1 VPGWPSF
8 NLTEAE
14 LAVAF
19 IRGLFVAALFSI
31 FGASLFRVLIAPA
44 AMKLARGAAT
54 TEIDRHCLL
63 IARWSTLIAA
73 LVMLAWLALESG
85 MIADAETVEQA
96 LAAIPSVIWNTSFG
110 HILAAQTLAL
120 LGTSIAL
127 MIDRR
132 WSWFGAVGFAGIAVV
147 LQAGHSHALAMH
159 QEALLLSQCLHLLAA
174 GPWLGGLL
182 PLLLL
187 VRGTPSHGSAVAA
200 QRFSTLGITC
210 VVVLASTAAFQGW
223 VLAGG
228 LSGIVGTA
236 YGWVALSKLALFAM
250 LLAFAALNY
259 LRLVPALARH
269 HARASKLALIGSIA
283 AETGLGL
290 LVVLAAGVLSS
301 LEPGM
306 QAHA

>member
-1 VPGWPSF
+1 
-8 NLTEAE
+8 
-14 LAVAF
+14 
-19 IRGLFVAALFSI
+19 
-31 FGASLFRVLIAPA
+31 
-44 AMKLARGAAT
+44 
-54 TEIDRHCLL
+54 
-63 IARWSTLIAA
+63 
-73 LVMLAWLALESG
+73 
-85 MIADAETVEQA
+85 
-96 LAAIPSVIWNTSFG
+96 
-110 HILAAQTLAL
+110 
-120 LGTSIAL
+120 
-127 MIDRR
+127 
-132 WSWFGAVGFAGIAVV
+132 
-147 LQAGHSHALAMH
+147 
-159 QEALLLSQCLHLLAA
+159 
-174 GPWLGGLL
+174 
-182 PLLLL
+182 
-187 VRGTPSHGSAVAA
+187 
-200 QRFSTLGITC
+200 

-269 HARASKLALIGSIA
+269 HAASKLALIGGIA

>member
-1 VPGWPSF
+1 
-8 NLTEAE
+8 
-14 LAVAF
+14 
-19 IRGLFVAALFSI
+19 
-31 FGASLFRVLIAPA
+31 
-44 AMKLARGAAT
+44 
-54 TEIDRHCLL
+54 
-63 IARWSTLIAA
+63 
-73 LVMLAWLALESG
+73 MLAWLALESG
-85 MIADAETVEQA
+85 MIADAETVKQA

-132 WSWFGAVGFAGIAVV
+132 WSWFGAVGFAGIAVL

-182 PLLLL
+182 PLLQL
-187 VRGTPSHGSAVAA
+187 VRETPSRGSAVAA
-200 QRFSTLGITC
+200 QRFSTLGIIC

-228 LSGIVGTA
+228 LSGLVGTA
-236 YGWVALSKLALFAM
+236 YGWVALSKLALFTM

>member
-31 FGASLFRVLIAPA
+31 FGVSLFRILIAPA

-54 TEIDRHCLL
+54 TEIDRHYCLL

-132 WSWFGAVGFAGIAVV
+132 WSWFNAVAFAGIAVV

-187 VRGTPSHGSAVAA
+187 VRETPSHGSAVAA

-223 VLAGG
+223 VLAAV
-228 LSGIVGTA
+228 S
-236 YGWVALSKLALFAM
+236 
-250 LLAFAALNY
+250 
-259 LRLVPALARH
+259 PAGPRRH
-269 HARASKLALIGSIA
+269 
-283 AETGLGL
+283 
-290 LVVLAAGVLSS
+290 AAGVRCPQLPSS
-301 LEPGM
+301 SPGVGPPPCSCLETRTHWQHRSGDRIRVACCASRRSAVEPG
-306 QAHA
+306 AWNASARLVTLRSAFTA

>member
-1 VPGWPSF
+1 MPGWPSF

-31 FGASLFRVLIAPA
+31 FGASLFRILIAPA
-44 AMKLARGAAT
+44 AMKLAGGAAT

-73 LVMLAWLALESG
+73 LVMLGWLALESG

-132 WSWFGAVGFAGIAVV
+132 WSWVGAAVV
-147 LQAGHSHALAMH
+147 LQAGHD
-159 QEALLLSQCLHLLAA
+159 
-174 GPWLGGLL
+174 PRL
-182 PLLLL
+182 PCIK
-187 VRGTPSHGSAVAA
+187 RHSCSRSAFTCS
-200 QRFSTLGITC
+200 RERPPTLM
-210 VVVLASTAAFQGW
+210 A
-223 VLAGG
+223 
-228 LSGIVGTA
+228 
-236 YGWVALSKLALFAM
+236 K
-250 LLAFAALNY
+250 
-259 LRLVPALARH
+259 
-269 HARASKLALIGSIA
+269 
-283 AETGLGL
+283 
-290 LVVLAAGVLSS
+290 SS
-301 LEPGM
+301 RNSRP
-306 QAHA
+306 

>member
-1 VPGWPSF
+1 MSP
-8 NLTEAE
+8 
-14 LAVAF
+14 
-19 IRGLFVAALFSI
+19 
-31 FGASLFRVLIAPA
+31 GASLRPTRIRPKAATSSKSCSSRAGMAIVQPDRGRTSGRVYTRPFRSRPVLDFRCVPLPYPLAPA

-73 LVMLAWLALESG
+73 LVMLAWLALESA

-132 WSWFGAVGFAGIAVV
+132 WSWFNAVAFAGIAVV

-187 VRGTPSHGSAVAA
+187 VR
-200 QRFSTLGITC
+200 
-210 VVVLASTAAFQGW
+210 
-223 VLAGG
+223 
-228 LSGIVGTA
+228 
-236 YGWVALSKLALFAM
+236 
-250 LLAFAALNY
+250 
-259 LRLVPALARH
+259 
-269 HARASKLALIGSIA
+269 
-283 AETGLGL
+283 
-290 LVVLAAGVLSS
+290 
-301 LEPGM
+301 
-306 QAHA
+306 